1 MLKELSPKR
10 WEKGIHA
17 KVWSQ
22 NVPERRNSKCKVPK
36 ADLKLICSRNSEI
49 SVCRGWRGPQGG
61 GRGDQEAGAESQ
73 LYAAW
78 SREDSSGEA
87 ACLHAWVWCQSSS
100 WWLGGEP
107 GSHGGWWLDPK
118 LDGGKRGGRDGNIFD
133 IEQAPG
139 LLMDLDV
146 GD

>member
-1 MLKELSPKR
+1 M
-10 WEKGIHA
+10 
-17 KVWSQ
+17 WSQ

-36 ADLKLICSRNSEI
+36 ADLKRYAHGTVR
-49 SVCRGWRGPQGG
+49 SVCAGVEGALKEVDEVTRRQVQRASFMLHGA
-61 GRGDQEAGAESQ
+61 GRAQVGRQHVSTHECGVKAHPGDWEGNQEAT
-73 LYAAW
+73 
-78 SREDSSGEA
+78 
-87 ACLHAWVWCQSSS
+87 
-100 WWLGGEP
+100 
-107 GSHGGWWLDPK
+107 DPK